1 MGLDMYLSANG
12 AELGY
17 WRKANAIHAWFVKN
31 VQNGIDECQEANVT
45 REQLTELKSLCERVI
60 AGTKLVPG
68 NVLQSITMSAAGQI
82 PNYIPGMIV
91 EDPTAA
97 IELLP
102 ASSGFFFGNTMYDE
116 GYVRKLHD
124 TVDFCTRALD
134 MPDSTLFTYQSS
146 W

>member
-91 EDPTAA
+91 EVDRITVPEAC
-97 IELLP
+97 IEHTLCNAYGLGL
-102 ASSGFFFGNTMYDE
+102 AH
-116 GYVRKLHD
+116 VKVKLMEL
-124 TVDFCTRALD
+124 T
-134 MPDSTLFTYQSS
+134 
-146 W
+146 